1 MRENNINQIEIGA
14 VSNKRRY
21 FSIIESLLFVSG
33 EPLNIKEIAL
43 ILECSEEYTYN
54 LLQELRDIYEED
66 QRGILLISMNND
78 YMFVT
83 KSENSD
89 YVQKLLKTN
98 NRQAL
103 SRAALETLAIVVY
116 RQPITRVEIDEIRG
130 VKSDKA
136 IQNLLEKNLI
146 KESGRKKVP
155 GRPIMYVTTDEFL
168 RYFGLQDLN
177 EMPSLEE
184 FIESVEER
192 ETEEE

>member
-14 VSNKRRY
+14 VSNRRRY

>member
-89 YVQKLLKTN
+89 YVQKL
-98 NRQAL
+98 
-103 SRAALETLAIVVY
+103 
-116 RQPITRVEIDEIRG
+116 
-130 VKSDKA
+130 
-136 IQNLLEKNLI
+136 
-146 KESGRKKVP
+146 
-155 GRPIMYVTTDEFL
+155 
-168 RYFGLQDLN
+168 
-177 EMPSLEE
+177 
-184 FIESVEER
+184 
-192 ETEEE
+192 